1 MPEFKIEIPELKIS
15 NPKLELKDRTVV
27 SKHIAFVVG
36 IVNANHDSFFKK
48 SRGGF
53 SLAKKL
59 IDEGADILDIGAEST
74 RPGASYI
81 SEKDELKALIPLIKK
96 IRKYSDIPISIDT
109 RKKNVIEQCVAAG
122 ADILND
128 ISALEDDAQMAD
140 FAAKAQI
147 PVILMHKRNE
157 PKMMQLNTKYDNIV
171 DEVSEYL
178 FSRAVFAE
186 KCGIDKNKIILDP
199 GICFAKDLEGNCR
212 LVKECRRFCEKGYP
226 VMMALSRKSFL
237 GQLTGRK
244 IQDRLSATLCANIY
258 SVLNGMSYLR
268 VHDVKETSDCLKV
281 LEGILK

>member
-1 MPEFKIEIPELKIS
+1 MPELKIEIPKLKIS
-15 NPKLELKDRTVV
+15 NPKLVLKDRTVV

-53 SLAKKL
+53 FLAKKL

-109 RKKNVIEQCVAAG
+109 RKKNVIEQCIAAG

-128 ISALEDDAQMAD
+128 ISALEDDERMAD

-157 PKMMQLNTKYDNIV
+157 PKLMQLNTKYDNII

-199 GICFAKDLEGNCR
+199 GIGFAKDLEGNCR
-212 LVKECRRFCEKGYP
+212 LIKECRRFCEKGYP

-244 IQDRLSATLCANIY
+244 TQDRLSATLCANIY

-268 VHDVKETSDCLKV
+268 VHDVKETVDSLKV

>member
-1 MPEFKIEIPELKIS
+1 MPELEIEISKLKIS
-15 NPKLELKDRTVV
+15 NPKLVLKDRTVV

-81 SEKDELKALIPLIKK
+81 SEKNELKALIPLIKK

-109 RKKNVIEQCVAAG
+109 RKKNVIEQCVAEG

-128 ISALEDDAQMAD
+128 ISALEDDERMAD

-157 PKMMQLNTKYDNIV
+157 PKLMQLNTKYDNII

-199 GICFAKDLEGNCR
+199 GIGFAKDLEGNCR
-212 LVKECRRFCEKGYP
+212 LVKECRRICEKGYP

-244 IQDRLSATLCANIY
+244 TQDRLSATLCANIY

-268 VHDVKETSDCLKV
+268 VHDVKETVDSLKV